1 MPPHHQDGVRE
12 DPPSGRI
19 LNRTRNPDPESEAK
33 VIRDADGTETIR
45 KLANDFFS
53 SQLKSQKFLFNF
65 FLIGLNEKYK
75 NEEIIF
81 FFFSMSKSVTR
92 LLSL

>member
-19 LNRTRNPDPESEAK
+19 LNRTRNPEPEPESEAK

-53 SQLKSQKFLFNF
+53 SQLKSQKKLLIF
-65 FLIGLNEKYK
+65 FLIELNKKYE

-81 FFFSMSKSVTR
+81 FFFSMSKSGSR
-92 LLSL
+92 L